1 MSQNSS
7 SSFNNDLT
15 PNSTILLITNDFG
28 PHEGGIESFILGLL
42 RGIKDRTVIIFT
54 SNHPGAKEF
63 DQKFSNFSN
72 IKIFRDRS
80 KILLPTFRISLKA
93 RRLVKENKVEIVWF
107 GAGAPLGLLANSL
120 RKVGVKRI
128 IALTHGHEYWWAKL
142 PIFKQL
148 LRRIINSSDF
158 VTCLGDF
165 TQSQISKV
173 VTNKRNSR
181 TQILKLA
188 PGIDTEMFKPGQKNQ
203 QLLDR
208 YGLNNRPVL
217 VSVGRLVH
225 RKGQDKLIMA
235 WPKVLA
241 HFPNA
246 ILLFIGDG
254 PIKQMLINLAKQ
266 ERVINNVRFAGK
278 VAHDQLTN
286 HILLG
291 DIFAMPARNR
301 FFNLEVEGLGIVY
314 LEASAC
320 GLPVIVGNSGGAGDA
335 VIDSKTGY
343 LVDGSDITDI
353 SNRIIELLKNPE
365 LAKDFGKTG
374 RDWVV
379 KNWRWPIWQAKF
391 NQLLN

>member
-1 MSQNSS
+1 
-7 SSFNNDLT
+7 
-15 PNSTILLITNDFG
+15 
-28 PHEGGIESFILGLL
+28 
-42 RGIKDRTVIIFT
+42 
-54 SNHPGAKEF
+54 
-63 DQKFSNFSN
+63 
-72 IKIFRDRS
+72 
-80 KILLPTFRISLKA
+80 
-93 RRLVKENKVEIVWF
+93 
-107 GAGAPLGLLANSL
+107 
-120 RKVGVKRI
+120 
-128 IALTHGHEYWWAKL
+128 
-142 PIFKQL
+142 
-148 LRRIINSSDF
+148 
-158 VTCLGDF
+158 
-165 TQSQISKV
+165 
-173 VTNKRNSR
+173 
-181 TQILKLA
+181 
-188 PGIDTEMFKPGQKNQ
+188 MFKPGQKNQ

-208 YGLNNRPVL
+208 YGLNHRPVV

-320 GLPVIVGNSGGAGDA
+320 GLPVIVGNSGGASDA
-335 VIDSKTGY
+335 VIDGKTGY

-365 LAKDFGKTG
+365 LINCFQSTSFTRGFPAISPEMTSEAF
-374 RDWVV
+374 
-379 KNWRWPIWQAKF
+379 IFSQAI
-391 NQLLN
+391 